1 MENKRYFLT
10 STNEEVH
17 LGDRICVTQKVEKFG
32 CKSDVSFVFA
42 LNEENLKQLIDEGI
56 LKTHTEPK
64 LTYDLLVKNA
74 AARLLISEDNF
85 RSIMTILGRAYKI
98 VVFKILLKEA
108 SLLLNQKNE
117 QARYYISSAD
127 GGVHILDDKNVYQVN
142 NKHIALFKSFE
153 DIRKAL
159 EALER
164 LHKELYP
171 EYGKDKKRNPS

>member
-17 LGDRICVTQKVEKFG
+17 IGNTICVTEEIIKFG
-32 CKSDVSFVFA
+32 CKSKVSFVVT
-42 LNEENLKQLIDEGI
+42 LDEDNVKQLIDEGI

-85 RSIMTILGRAYKI
+85 KSIMTILGRAYKI

-127 GGVHILDDKNVYQVN
+127 V
-142 NKHIALFKSFE
+142 
-153 DIRKAL
+153 
-159 EALER
+159 
-164 LHKELYP
+164 
-171 EYGKDKKRNPS
+171 